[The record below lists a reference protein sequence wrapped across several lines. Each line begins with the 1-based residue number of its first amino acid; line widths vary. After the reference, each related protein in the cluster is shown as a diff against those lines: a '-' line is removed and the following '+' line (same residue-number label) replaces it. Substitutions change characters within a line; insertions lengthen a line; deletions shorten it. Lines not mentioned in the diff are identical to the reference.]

1 MDEDSSSAREETKAL
16 PPPARIRLVA
26 FLMDF
31 ILLSFIGAL
40 IAFYLPTLL
49 GVENELN
56 HLISRLAELWGK
68 KELEPGEV
76 QRWQNDYKL
85 LQDTINFNFYLTLSL
100 TLTFVLYF
108 LLAELFCKGKT
119 IGKATFSL
127 MTVDAGE
134 VSPPSFRQILIR
146 SLLKGLSINVFWLGL
161 ANLLFWIFNRDKK
174 CLHDLASGTITVR
187 ANPPSQNL
195 KASPKKP

>member
-85 LQDTINFNFYLTLSL
+85 LQDTINFNFYLS
-100 TLTFVLYF
+100 LTFVLYF

-146 SLLKGLSINVFWLGL
+146 SLLKGLSITVFELGL
-161 ANLLFWIFNRDKK
+161 ANFLFCIFNRDKK

-187 ANPPSQNL
+187 SNPPSKNL
-195 KASPKKP
+195 TTNTQKS

>member
-16 PPPARIRLVA
+16 PPPVPIRLVA

-40 IAFYLPTLL
+40 IAFYLPSLL
-49 GVENELN
+49 GVENEFN

-68 KELEPGEV
+68 KALDPGEV
-76 QRWQNDYKL
+76 QRWQNDYNL
-85 LQDTINFNFYLTLSL
+85 LQDKINFNFYLTLSL

-108 LLAELFCKGKT
+108 LLGELFCKGKS

-127 MTVDAGE
+127 MTVNADEG
-134 VSPPSFRQILIR
+134 SPPSFRQILIR
-146 SLLKGLSINVFWLGL
+146 SLLKGLSINIFWLGL

-187 ANPPSQNL
+187 SNPPSQDITTNTQ
-195 KASPKKP
+195 KS

>member
-1 MDEDSSSAREETKAL
+1 MDEDSSNARQEPQML
-16 PPPARIRLVA
+16 VPSIPIRLVA

-31 ILLSFIGAL
+31 ILLSLIGML
-40 IAFYLPTLL
+40 IGYYLPTLL
-49 GVENELN
+49 GVENELDQLLSRFAEILQQKAPDEGEMERWRN
-56 HLISRLAELWGK
+56 DLYQFQDKIHLNFFLA
-68 KELEPGEV
+68 
-76 QRWQNDYKL
+76 
-85 LQDTINFNFYLTLSL
+85 
-100 TLTFVLYF
+100 LTFVSYF
-108 LLAELFCKGKT
+108 LLAEIFCKGKT

-146 SLLKGLSINVFWLGL
+146 SLLKGLSIAVLELGL
-161 ANLLFWIFNRDKK
+161 ANFLFCIFNRDKK

-195 KASPKKP
+195 KASPPKP

>member
-16 PPPARIRLVA
+16 PPPVPIRLVA

-49 GVENELN
+49 GLENEFDQL
-56 HLISRLAELWGK
+56 LSRFAKL
-68 KELEPGEV
+68 LEEKAPDQGEI
-76 QRWQNDYKL
+76 QRWWKDFYL
-85 LQDTINFNFYLTLSL
+85 FQDKINFNFYIA
-100 TLTFVLYF
+100 LTFVLYF
-108 LLAELFCKGKT
+108 LLGEIFCKGKT

-127 MTVDAGE
+127 MTVNAVE
-134 VSPPSFRQILIR
+134 ISPPSFRQILIR
-146 SLLKGLSINVFWLGL
+146 SLLKGLSITVFLLGL
-161 ANLLFWIFNRDKK
+161 ANFLFCLFNRDKK

-187 ANPPSQNL
+187 STPPSQDITTNTQ
-195 KASPKKP
+195 KS

>member
-16 PPPARIRLVA
+16 PPPVHIRLVA

-31 ILLSFIGAL
+31 TLLSFIGAL

-49 GVENELN
+49 GVENEFNQL
-56 HLISRLAELWGK
+56 LLRFAEL
-68 KELEPGEV
+68 LEEKAPD
-76 QRWQNDYKL
+76 QREIQSWWKDFYL
-85 LQDTINFNFYLTLSL
+85 FQDKININFYLA
-100 TLTFVLYF
+100 LTFVLYF
-108 LLAELFCKGKT
+108 LLGEIFCKGKS

-127 MTVDAGE
+127 MTVNAVE

-146 SLLKGLSINVFWLGL
+146 SLLKGLSINVFPLGL
-161 ANLLFWIFNRDKK
+161 ANLLFCIFNRDKK

-187 ANPPSQNL
+187 STPPSQDLTTNTQ
-195 KASPKKP
+195 KS

>member
-16 PPPARIRLVA
+16 PPPVPIRLVA

-49 GVENELN
+49 GLENEFDQL
-56 HLISRLAELWGK
+56 LSRFAEL
-68 KELEPGEV
+68 LEEKAPDPGEI
-76 QRWQNDYKL
+76 QRWWKDFYL
-85 LQDTINFNFYLTLSL
+85 FQDKINFNFYIA
-100 TLTFVLYF
+100 LTFVLYF
-108 LLAELFCKGKT
+108 LLGEIFCKGKS

-127 MTVDAGE
+127 MTVNAVE
-134 VSPPSFRQILIR
+134 ISPPSFRQILIR
-146 SLLKGLSINVFWLGL
+146 SLLKGLSINIFPLGL
-161 ANLLFWIFNRDKK
+161 ANLLFCIFNRDKK

-187 ANPPSQNL
+187 STPPSQDLTTNTQ
-195 KASPKKP
+195 KS

>member
-16 PPPARIRLVA
+16 PPPVHIRLVA
-26 FLMDF
+26 LLMDF

-49 GVENELN
+49 GVENEFNQL
-56 HLISRLAELWGK
+56 LLRFAEL
-68 KELEPGEV
+68 LEEKAPD
-76 QRWQNDYKL
+76 QREIQSWWKDFYL
-85 LQDTINFNFYLTLSL
+85 FQDKININFYLA
-100 TLTFVLYF
+100 LTFVLYF
-108 LLAELFCKGKT
+108 LLGEIFCKGKS

-127 MTVDAGE
+127 MTVNAVE

-146 SLLKGLSINVFWLGL
+146 SLLKGLSINVFPLGL
-161 ANLLFWIFNRDKK
+161 ANLLFCIFNRDKK

-187 ANPPSQNL
+187 STPPSQDLTTNTQ
-195 KASPKKP
+195 KS